1 MSELKVLTMG
11 EAMAMF
17 IADEP
22 GKLEDCFSYKRYV
35 AGAETNVAIGLS
47 RLGIKTA
54 WMSKVGDDS
63 FGRMILKTLT
73 NEGVDVS
80 NVLVDAFN
88 PTGFQLKS
96 KVEQGDPVVEY
107 FRKNSSAS
115 KISLEDFPLEK
126 LPLTQHLHL
135 TGIPPAISSS
145 FRELSWEVL
154 NHLKQKGVTVSFDPN
169 LRPSLWKNEREMINI
184 VNRFAEEADW
194 LLPGMKEGEILTGYS
209 NKEDIASYY
218 LELGVKLVV
227 IKLGEE
233 GAYFATQNERK
244 EVPGFAVTKVVDTVG
259 AGDGFA
265 VGVISALLEGA
276 TYQEAVVRGNA
287 IGAKAVMS
295 SGDHEGLP
303 DMAELEHFM
312 KKGVV
317 QSCLNY
323 R

>member
-1 MSELKVLTMG
+1 MKELKVLTMG

-17 IADEP
+17 IA
-22 GKLEDCFSYKRYV
+22 EDSGSLDDCMRYKRYV

-63 FGRMILKTLT
+63 FGRMVMKTLT

-80 NVLVDAFN
+80 NVLMDPLN

-126 LPLTQHLHL
+126 LPSTQHLHL
-135 TGIPPAISSS
+135 TGIPPAISGS
-145 FRELSWEVL
+145 FRELSWQVL
-154 NHLKQKGVTVSFDPN
+154 KHLKQKGVTVSFDPN
-169 LRPSLWKNEREMINI
+169 LRPSLWPNEREMISI
-184 VNRFAEEADW
+184 VNMFAEEADW
-194 LLPGMKEGEILTGYS
+194 LLPGIQEGEILTGYS

-233 GAYFATQNERK
+233 GAYFVTQNERK
-244 EVPGFAVTKVVDTVG
+244 EVPGFTVTEVVDTVG

-276 TYQEAVVRGNA
+276 SNEEAVLRGNA

-295 SGDHEGLP
+295 SGDHDGLP
-303 DMAELEHFM
+303 NMEELEHFM
-312 KKGVV
+312 KKGVL

-323 R
+323 K

>member
-22 GKLEDCFSYKRYV
+22 GSLEDCLSYKRSV

-47 RLGIKTA
+47 RLGIRTA
-54 WMSKVGDDS
+54 WMSKVGNDS
-63 FGRMILKTLT
+63 FGRMIMKTLRT
-73 NEGVDVS
+73 EGVDVS
-80 NVLVDAFN
+80 NILVDELN

-96 KVEQGDPVVEY
+96 KVEKGDPDVEY

-115 KISLEDFPLEK
+115 KISLEDFPLEQ

-135 TGIPPAISSS
+135 TGIPPAISGS
-145 FRELSWEVL
+145 FRDLSWQVL
-154 NHLKQKGVTVSFDPN
+154 NHLKLKDVTISFDPN
-169 LRPSLWKNEREMINI
+169 LRPTLWSNEREMINV
-184 VNRFAEEADW
+184 VNQFAEKADW
-194 LLPGMKEGEILTGYS
+194 LLPGIQEGEILTGYS

-218 LELGVKLVV
+218 LERGVKLVV

-233 GAYFATQNERK
+233 GAYLATENERK
-244 EVPGFAVTKVVDTVG
+244 QVPGFTVTKVVDTVG

-265 VGVISALLEGA
+265 VGVISALLEGLS
-276 TYQEAVVRGNA
+276 YEEAVVRGNA

-295 SGDHEGLP
+295 SGDHEGFP
-303 DMAELEHFM
+303 NMVELEHFM
-312 KKGVV
+312 KKGVL
-317 QSCLNY
+317 QS
-323 R
+323 

>member
-1 MSELKVLTMG
+1 MNELNVLTMG

-22 GKLEDCFSYKRYV
+22 GSLEDCLRYERYV

-47 RLGIKTA
+47 RLGIRTA

-80 NVLVDAFN
+80 HVLVDALN

-96 KVEQGDPVVEY
+96 KVDKGDPVVEY

-115 KISLEDFPLEK
+115 KISLEDFPLER
-126 LPLTQHLHL
+126 LPITQHLHL

-145 FRELSWEVL
+145 FRELSWQVL
-154 NHLKQKGVTVSFDPN
+154 NHMKQTGVTISFDPN
-169 LRPSLWKNEREMINI
+169 LRPSLWSNEREMISVI
-184 VNRFAEEADW
+184 NRFAEEADW
-194 LLPGMKEGEILTGYS
+194 MLPGMQEGEILTGYR

-218 LELGVKLVV
+218 LERGVKLVV

-233 GAYFATQNERK
+233 GAYFATENERK

-265 VGVISALLEGA
+265 VGVISALLEGSS
-276 TYQEAVVRGNA
+276 YEDAVVRGNA

-303 DMAELEHFM
+303 NREELEHFM
-312 KKGVV
+312 KKGVL
-317 QSCLNY
+317 QS
-323 R
+323 

>member
-1 MSELKVLTMG
+1 MNELKVLTMG

-22 GKLEDCFSYKRYV
+22 GSLEDCLRYERYV

-47 RLGIKTA
+47 RLGIRTA

-73 NEGVDVS
+73 NEGVDVAH
-80 NVLVDAFN
+80 VLVDALN

-96 KVEQGDPVVEY
+96 KVEKGDPVVEY

-115 KISLEDFPLEK
+115 KISLEDFPLER
-126 LPLTQHLHL
+126 LPITKHLHL

-145 FRELSWEVL
+145 FRELSWQVL
-154 NHLKQKGVTVSFDPN
+154 NHMKQMGVTVSFDPN
-169 LRPSLWKNEREMINI
+169 LRPSLWSNEREMISV

-194 LLPGMKEGEILTGYS
+194 LLPGIQEGEILTGYR

-218 LELGVKLVV
+218 LERGVKLVV

-233 GAYFATQNERK
+233 GAYFATENERK

-265 VGVISALLEGA
+265 VGVISALLEGSS
-276 TYQEAVVRGNA
+276 YEDAVVRGNA

-303 DMAELEHFM
+303 NREELEHFM
-312 KKGVV
+312 KKGVL
-317 QSCLNY
+317 QS
-323 R
+323 

>member
-1 MSELKVLTMG
+1 MNKHKVLTMG

-17 IADEP
+17 IA
-22 GKLEDCFSYKRYV
+22 EDLGSLDDCMSYKRYV

-63 FGRMILKTLT
+63 FGRMIMKTLT

-80 NVLVDAFN
+80 HVLMDPFN

-126 LPLTQHLHL
+126 LPSTQHLHL
-135 TGIPPAISSS
+135 TGIPPAISNS
-145 FRELSWEVL
+145 FRELSWQVL
-154 NHLKQKGVTVSFDPN
+154 KHLKQKGVTVSFDPN
-169 LRPSLWKNEREMINI
+169 LRPSLWTNETEMISI
-184 VNRFAEEADW
+184 VNMFAKEADW
-194 LLPGMKEGEILTGYS
+194 LLPGIQEGEILTGYS
-209 NKEDIASYY
+209 NKEDIAGYY

-227 IKLGEE
+227 IKLGDK

-244 EVPGFAVTKVVDTVG
+244 EVPGFTVTEVVDTVG

-276 TYQEAVVRGNA
+276 SNEEAVIRGNA

-303 DMAELEHFM
+303 NMEELEHFM
-312 KKGVV
+312 KKGGL
-317 QSCLNY
+317 QSCPNY
-323 R
+323 K